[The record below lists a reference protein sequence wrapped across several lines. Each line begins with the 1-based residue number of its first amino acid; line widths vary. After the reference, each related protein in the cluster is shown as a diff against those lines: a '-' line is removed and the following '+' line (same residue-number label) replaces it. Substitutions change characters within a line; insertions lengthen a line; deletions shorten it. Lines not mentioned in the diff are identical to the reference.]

1 MLAEAE
7 LGEYLEEIRK
17 EVCSRCVE
25 RPEGGPPCAPLGKQC
40 GVEMHLPQLIDAVR
54 EVHSDHIGPYLD
66 NNRCKICQHCTLL
79 HSSDCPCPMDY
90 LAVLLVQAIETV
102 EGRRA
107 LREGMRAII
116 APLAAASKPGLE
128 AVARAYEQAAGRW
141 TGCDFPTQVGTGGL
155 DLRGCSSADA
165 KVRARMAVRP
175 EEREEWRVAA
185 DWLDGLEVAA
195 ADAETEATLAVA
207 AAAAGHWDEAVK
219 HGRNARA
226 IEVTSGRPL
235 RGGPFTWQPL
245 YRTILSVARADGW
258 WLEPPA

>member
-141 TGCDFPTQVGTGGL
+141 TGCDFTTRVGKSGL
-155 DLRGCSSADA
+155 DLQGLSSADA

-185 DWLDGLEVAA
+185 DWLDGLEMAA

-219 HGRNARA
+219 HARNARA
-226 IEVTSGRPL
+226 IEFTSGRPL

-245 YRTILSVARADGW
+245 YRTILSAARAHGW
-258 WLEPPA
+258 WLEPPE